1 MEHLPIHL
9 ADEAAIGGPVQY
21 RWMYPIEREHVE
33 IEKKRRGQRS
43 VQESERQA
51 NLSFFKH
58 FKSKIREKIN
68 EGDVNID
75 ADICALAEGPNNEAK
90 RYKRYAMNGCRFHV
104 KSVDIGSTYQNSSIF
119 VQAGSNCYATAK
131 DRQPRDDMLDYYGV
145 LTDIIELDYHNDPIE
160 PDWEVVVK
168 AKPRD
173 FLIWV

>member
-1 MEHLPIHL
+1 MCCKSLFHL
-9 ADEAAIGGPVQY
+9 Q
-21 RWMYPIEREHVE
+21 
-33 IEKKRRGQRS
+33 
-43 VQESERQA
+43 
-51 NLSFFKH
+51 
-58 FKSKIREKIN
+58 IREKIN

-145 LTDIIELDYHNDPIE
+145 LTDIIELDYHNGKKLLLSGPASNFTLKS
-160 PDWEVVVK
+160 EVSPARTTSK
-168 AKPRD
+168 ENLPKNSANLP
-173 FLIWV
+173 